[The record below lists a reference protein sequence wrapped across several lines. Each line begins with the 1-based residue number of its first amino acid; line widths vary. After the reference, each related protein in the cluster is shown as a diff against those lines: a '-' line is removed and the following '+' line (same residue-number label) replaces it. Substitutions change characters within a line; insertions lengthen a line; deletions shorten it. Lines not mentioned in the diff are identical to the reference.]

1 MAFGTKQTFIK
12 EGIYRPEMSGE
23 RIIRNEW
30 LSTPWNEVEVGMAAM
45 IGIPI
50 LLVKDDSIE
59 DGIFDRIISESYIY
73 TLSSHTDIKALEQNQ
88 IFTEW
93 LSRFME

>member
-1 MAFGTKQTFIK
+1 
-12 EGIYRPEMSGE
+12 MSGE

-50 LLVKDDSIE
+50 LLVKDNSIE

-73 TLSSHTDIKALEQNQ
+73 TLSSDTDIKELEQNQ